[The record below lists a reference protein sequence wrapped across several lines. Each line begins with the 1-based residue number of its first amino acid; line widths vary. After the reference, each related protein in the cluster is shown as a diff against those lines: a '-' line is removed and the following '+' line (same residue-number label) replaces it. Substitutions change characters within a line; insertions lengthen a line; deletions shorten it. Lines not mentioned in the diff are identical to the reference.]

1 MPRPARLTSSPQRA
15 AGRPQQPLGWGS
27 VTAGTLQR
35 YGRAVKEFLG
45 WVVDSGVDAND
56 EYEFDELVLNYIQDL
71 YGEAQGRTRAE
82 STLYGITFYLPGM
95 KGRFPRSQQALR
107 GWAKATPAVSHPPL
121 SWELAC
127 AVAAKMAATHGQYHH
142 AVGVLLSFDCF
153 LRISELCGLQREDVA
168 DTGDKR
174 MGALHKGMLLRIRR
188 AKTGANQ
195 TVRVHD
201 PAVQALV
208 RGLVRST
215 PRRQPLFPFKPALF
229 RLEFHRACAA
239 LRLSDRYVPHSLRHG
254 GATHWHNNLG
264 RSMEDIM
271 HRGRWASSK
280 AARIYI
286 QQGPAVWMEQSV
298 PAATFQLGL
307 LVSRD
312 LSRHMGTLS
321 QVHGVGVGCPRPPA
335 AAAAAAARRV
345 YPRPRAFQ

>member
-1 MPRPARLTSSPQRA
+1 MPPRVHSTSSPQRA
-15 AGRPQQPLGWGS
+15 ARRRQHQPLGWGS

-35 YGRAVKEFLG
+35 YGRAVREFLG
-45 WVVDSGVDAND
+45 WVADNGDDAND

-71 YGEAQGRTRAE
+71 YDEAEGRTRAE
-82 STLYGITFYLPGM
+82 ATLYGITFYLPGM
-95 KGRFPRSQQALR
+95 KGRFPRSKQALR

-127 AVAAKMAATHGQYHH
+127 AVAAKMAATRGQYRH

-153 LRISELCGLQREDVA
+153 LRVSEMCGLQREDVA
-168 DTGDKR
+168 DAGDKR
-174 MGALHKGMLLRIRR
+174 MGALHTGMLLRIGR

-201 PAVQALV
+201 PAVQALLRGVV
-208 RGLVRST
+208 RAT
-215 PRRQPLFPFKPALF
+215 PPRQPLFPFKPAAF

-239 LRLSDRYVPHSLRHG
+239 LRLSDRYVPRSLRHG

-264 RSMEDIM
+264 RTMEDIM
-271 HRGRWASSK
+271 HRGRWVSSK
-280 AARIYI
+280 AARLYI

-298 PAATFQLGL
+298 PSVTFQLGL
-307 LVSRD
+307 LVSHD
-312 LSRHMGTLS
+312 LSRHLSTLS

-335 AAAAAAARRV
+335 AAAARRV
-345 YPRPRAFQ
+345 YPRPRAVQ